1 MKKGLISLMMMAFP
15 ISAAEY
21 DKLYTVLVFV
31 GILTLLFIVIYLMV
45 GEEREETE
53 S

>member
-1 MKKGLISLMMMAFP
+1 MNKGLISLMMMAIP
-15 ISAAEY
+15 LTAGEY
-21 DKLYTVLVFV
+21 DQLYIVLLFV
-31 GILTLLFIVIYLMV
+31 GIFTLLFVVIYLMV